1 MAHLP
6 LPLLNEGTSIDRLK
20 RSKIRVF
27 LGDHDQYQSSET
39 PAIMRAVSAV
49 IRHRNFDVNT
59 YNHDIALLKLRKP
72 VTFTKRVRPVCFP
85 QSGESALPVPSG
97 EVLSMGV
104 IGVPTSD

>member
-1 MAHLP
+1 V
-6 LPLLNEGTSIDRLK
+6 SIGRLK

-27 LGDHDQYQSSET
+27 LGDHDQYQTSET

-72 VTFTKRVRPVCFP
+72 VTFTKRVRPVCLP
-85 QSGESALPVPSG
+85 QLGECRVCSCDPISLVARDN
-97 EVLSMGV
+97 M
-104 IGVPTSD
+104 